1 MRKTMTTGVLVVG
14 AGHAGAAVAAQLRRA
29 GYAAPITLVNDEARL
44 PYERPPLSKLCLL
57 DPSQAEAPLL
67 RPRDFWADAGI
78 DLASDVKVVALN
90 PAERK
95 ANLSDGRSVAFDW
108 CVLATGGRA
117 RALACPGA
125 DLPGCHVLRN
135 HADMER
141 LRAHL
146 ATAQDIV
153 VIGGGY
159 VGLEV
164 AASARALGK
173 SVTVIEAQQRVL
185 SRVTSAPV
193 SRFFESVH
201 RRQGVKFHLGRAVSA
216 LAGQDRIEA
225 VVLDDGTEV
234 AADAVIVG
242 IGIDAETALAEAAGI
257 ACHGGVV
264 VDAHF
269 RSSAPR
275 VLAIGDC
282 ARHPNDFAGGM
293 WRLESVQHAQDSAAV
308 AALTIMGETRVYQ
321 DVPTFWSEQ
330 YDIRLQSA
338 GIARDADDFVV
349 RGDLDLGPF
358 SIVYLREGRMIA
370 VDCVNNARE
379 FMAARKLIGTRASLD
394 RTLVGDTSVSLRAF
408 A

>member
-14 AGHAGAAVAAQLRRA
+14 AGHAGAAVAVQLRQA
-29 GYAAPITLVNDEARL
+29 GYSGAIMLVNDEARL
-44 PYERPPLSKLCLL
+44 PYERPPLSKFCLL
-57 DPSQAEAPLL
+57 DPAQAEAPLL
-67 RPRDFWADAGI
+67 RPGGFWAEARI
-78 DLASDVKVVALN
+78 ELASGVAVAALN
-90 PAERK
+90 PPERK
-95 ANLSDGRSVAFDW
+95 ATLSDGRTVSFDW

-117 RALACPGA
+117 RALTCPGA
-125 DLPGCHVLRN
+125 DLPGSHVLRS

-141 LRAHL
+141 LREHL
-146 ATAQDIV
+146 AAARTAA

-164 AASARALGK
+164 AASARGLGK
-173 SVTVIEAQQRVL
+173 SVTVIEAQPRVL

-193 SRFFESVH
+193 SRFFENVH
-201 RRQGVKFHLGRAVSA
+201 RRHGVTFHLGHAVSA
-216 LAGQDRIEA
+216 LAGHDRIEA
-225 VVLDDGTEV
+225 VMLDDGTEI
-234 AADAVIVG
+234 AADAVVIG

-264 VDAHF
+264 VDAQF

-275 VLAIGDC
+275 ILAIGDC

-293 WRLESVQHAQDSAAV
+293 WRLESVQHAQNSAAV

-330 YDIRLQSA
+330 YDLRLQSA

-349 RGDLDLGPF
+349 RGDLEQGPF
-358 SIVYLREGRMIA
+358 SIIYLREGRMIA
-370 VDCVNNARE
+370 VDCVNNSRE

-394 RTLVGDTSVSLRAF
+394 RALVSDASVSLRAF

>member
-14 AGHAGAAVAAQLRRA
+14 AGHAGAAVAVQLRQA
-29 GYAAPITLVNDEARL
+29 GYSGAIMLVNDEARL
-44 PYERPPLSKLCLL
+44 PYERPPLSKFCLL
-57 DPSQAEAPLL
+57 DPAQAEAPLL
-67 RPRDFWADAGI
+67 RPGGFWAEARI
-78 DLASDVKVVALN
+78 ELASGVAVAALN
-90 PAERK
+90 PPERK
-95 ANLSDGRSVAFDW
+95 ATLSDGRTVSFDW

-117 RALACPGA
+117 RALTCPGA
-125 DLPGCHVLRN
+125 DLPGSHVLRS

-141 LRAHL
+141 LREHL
-146 ATAQDIV
+146 AAARTAA

-164 AASARALGK
+164 AASARGLGK
-173 SVTVIEAQQRVL
+173 SVTVIEGQPRVL

-193 SRFFESVH
+193 SRFFENVH
-201 RRQGVKFHLGRAVSA
+201 RRHGVTFHLGHAVSA
-216 LAGQDRIEA
+216 LAGHDRIEA
-225 VVLDDGTEV
+225 VMLDDGTEI
-234 AADAVIVG
+234 AADAVVIG

-264 VDAHF
+264 VDAQF

-275 VLAIGDC
+275 ILAIGDC

-293 WRLESVQHAQDSAAV
+293 WRLESVQHAQNSAAV

-330 YDIRLQSA
+330 YDLRLQSA

-349 RGDLDLGPF
+349 RGDLEHGPF
-358 SIVYLREGRMIA
+358 SIIYLREGRMIA
-370 VDCVNNARE
+370 VDCVNNSRE

-394 RTLVGDTSVSLRAF
+394 RALVSDASVSLRAF